1 MKKRSKVLLDVI
13 CVMAVC
19 AFLFIIIFL
28 IVEPALPSVGVQKST
43 KADTSG
49 SGITKDTIV
58 FECSYGDVT
67 FTHKKHNVDYKID
80 CYDSKC
86 HHTWNKEK
94 EQKSGDLCRD
104 CHKKQAEGN
113 TPSKKDAFHKSCKG
127 CHEDMKKDGKPTGP
141 TTCRKCHKKK

>member
-1 MKKRSKVLLDVI
+1 MRKKIIIVLLFAFFLAI
-13 CVMAVC
+13 LLCFSVM
-19 AFLFIIIFL
+19 LFNT
-28 IVEPALPSVGVQKST
+28 AKA

-58 FECSYGDVT
+58 FENSYGDVT

-86 HHTWNKEK
+86 HHTWDKEK
-94 EQKSGDLCRD
+94 QQKSGNLCRD
-104 CHKKQAEGN
+104 CHKKNAEGN

-127 CHEDMKKDGKPTGP
+127 CHEDRKKENKPTGP
-141 TTCRKCHKKK
+141 IACKECHKKK